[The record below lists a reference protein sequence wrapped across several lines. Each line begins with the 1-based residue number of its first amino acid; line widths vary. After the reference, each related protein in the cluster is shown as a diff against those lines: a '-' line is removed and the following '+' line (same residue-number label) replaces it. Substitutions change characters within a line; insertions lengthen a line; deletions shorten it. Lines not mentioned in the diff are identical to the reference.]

1 MRTITRRI
9 TIGLLAA
16 LATVGCDKVPL
27 TAPGSSTVTLSTTAS
42 ADGLSTAVTATVLE
56 PAGTPVQNGTTVRFM
71 STLGRMDPAEVQ
83 TRNGM
88 AESKF
93 FSNGDSGEATITVS
107 SGAATANV
115 KFNVGLALI
124 DSVNIR
130 SSAGS
135 VPATGGTVT
144 VTARVSAANG
154 VPFGGVPVTFNTTA
168 GTLSGTRE
176 VTDSN
181 GEASTRLTTDTTAT
195 VTATAGTKTTNPGVT
210 ITRQEPVPVP
220 LITLAATGATVPVG
234 GNAQLWTFTATVTN
248 TAPTN
253 PPVKFEWN
261 FGDGTTTETNGAS
274 TTHAYSV
281 EKTIYHVTVRAVLAN
296 GSSIS
301 ASTDIVTADFP

>member
-1 MRTITRRI
+1 MRTGTRRI
-9 TIGLLAA
+9 AIGLLAA

-27 TAPGSSTVTLSTTAS
+27 TAPGSSTVTLTTAAS
-42 ADGLSTAVTATVLE
+42 ADGLSTEVTATVLE
-56 PAGTPVQNGTTVRFM
+56 QAGTPVQNGTTVRFT
-71 STLGRMDPAEVQ
+71 SSLGKMDPAEVQ

-88 AESKF
+88 ASSKF
-93 FSNGDSGEATITVS
+93 TSNGDSGEATVTVS

-115 KFNVGLALI
+115 KFNIGLALI
-124 DSVNIR
+124 DSVSVR

-144 VTARVSAANG
+144 ITARVNAANG

-168 GTLSGTRE
+168 GTLSGGRE
-176 VTDSN
+176 VTDGN
-181 GEASTRLTTDTTAT
+181 GEASTRLTTDVAAT
-195 VTATAGTKTTNPGVT
+195 VTATAGTKSGTVA
-210 ITRQEPVPVP
+210 IARQDPVPVP
-220 LITLAATGATVPVG
+220 LITLAGSGATVPVG

-253 PPVKFEWN
+253 TPVKFEWN
-261 FGDGTTTETNGAS
+261 FGDGATTETNGAS

-281 EKTIYHVTVRAVLAN
+281 EKTIYKVTVRAVLAN